1 VSAVVSVKVKMDVK
15 DKMLRYKDKVNWAEE
30 IRRFIEERIRQIE
43 AEDSFR
49 RIFGELK
56 NASWSVPRGF
66 SKSIVREDR
75 DSG

>member
-1 VSAVVSVKVKMDVK
+1 MSSVVSIKVRMDVK
-15 DKMLRYKDKVNWAEE
+15 NKMLKYRDRVNWAEE

-49 RIFGELK
+49 RIFSELK

-66 SKSIVREDR
+66 SKSTVREDR
-75 DSG
+75 DSS